1 MGHAVVLSSWT
12 LRIRFV
18 VGGVPEPV
26 RDSFSGMI
34 GAPVRVAAAP
44 VEQALASSRS
54 DDHSRCSLRA
64 PEDRA
69 FDQRTAHPRPIR
81 QGCGGRR
88 PAGGRRLRTTWP
100 GGMRGA
106 AGRTVLSSGALSRFG
121 QFPRR
126 FQQFSN
132 LILTLA
138 TRALHGVL
146 SMFSPGLPSGWEGV
160 PVHNRQA
167 AQLVGVAS
175 FGGRSRGWVL
185 RYAMVRRG
193 PPR

>member
-12 LRIRFV
+12 LRIRSV

-26 RDSFSGMI
+26 RDSFSSMI

-54 DDHSRCSLRA
+54 DDHSRCSL
-64 PEDRA
+64 
-69 FDQRTAHPRPIR
+69 
-81 QGCGGRR
+81 
-88 PAGGRRLRTTWP
+88 
-100 GGMRGA
+100 
-106 AGRTVLSSGALSRFG
+106 SRSG

-126 FQQFSN
+126 FRRFSD
-132 LILTLA
+132 LIVTLA
-138 TRALHGVL
+138 TRVLHSVL
-146 SMFSPGLPSGWEGV
+146 SMFSPGLPPGWEGV
-160 PVHNRQA
+160 PAHNRQA
-167 AQLVGVAS
+167 VQLAGVAS
-175 FGGRSRGWVL
+175 FGGHVRGWVL